1 MRMVCHEY
9 GLDYLFKENVAAELL
24 LDSPELFFSFIS
36 RLLGQYNGEDFII
49 FSESDKE
56 LHLNKIGEII
66 TNPFQIDL
74 NNRKLLT
81 KIIEDTLKEYQE
93 HCPEKMLQLQSDIER
108 FIINVCDS
116 SDYALTYNDDPVF
129 TELMKLYNVHVDSS
143 NMDIVSKLVYYVKL
157 SHRILNTSLF
167 IFVNLKAYFSNEAL
181 ELFLQT
187 LSYEKVYI
195 MLIERY
201 DSSLVYN
208 ERRIIIDRD
217 ACVIYDE

>member
-1 MRMVCHEY
+1 MRMVCNEY

-201 DSSLVYN
+201 DSSLVHN